1 VAESD
6 PSLAWLL
13 LVSSVEGAANQ
24 WKKSRGAPEDRLRAA
39 KPELAQYCDSLGV
52 DGLLSRVASE
62 FADSLGATKKFV
74 DFLIAHLPSPPDR
87 RPPEGVQVRW
97 EPTRLESAFRTVYV
111 YRSKALHEGIP
122 FPAPMCEPPH
132 TFENSA
138 APAEIPIGLAS
149 SSLGGVWRI
158 EDTPMLLHTFEYLA
172 RGAIVAWWRSLKV

>member
-1 VAESD
+1 MRAESTARTRAPPRCRVRRRGRVRSFLSAYQEALWVAESD

-87 RPPEGVQVRW
+87 RPPEGV
-97 EPTRLESAFRTVYV
+97 
-111 YRSKALHEGIP
+111 
-122 FPAPMCEPPH
+122 
-132 TFENSA
+132 
-138 APAEIPIGLAS
+138 
-149 SSLGGVWRI
+149 
-158 EDTPMLLHTFEYLA
+158 
-172 RGAIVAWWRSLKV
+172 